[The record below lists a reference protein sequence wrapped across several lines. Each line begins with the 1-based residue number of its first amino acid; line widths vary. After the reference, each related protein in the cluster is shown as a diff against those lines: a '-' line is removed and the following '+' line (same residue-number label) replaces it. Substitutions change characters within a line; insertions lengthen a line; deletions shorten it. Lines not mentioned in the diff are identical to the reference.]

1 MPIRMPQTNDWPPYV
16 RLYIYDED
24 FLLIEES
31 RDRKYDLNDNL
42 FQTWPTA
49 SRTVYLGV
57 ETSSKNWP
65 AWDEDAVLWI
75 ESRVAWDLAF
85 DGNKVKVSRYTR
97 KLGEP
102 CHKEFIWKVE
112 MHDG

>member
-1 MPIRMPQTNDWPPYV
+1 V
-16 RLYIYDED
+16 RLYIYDHD

-42 FQTWPTA
+42 FQVWPTNT
-49 SRTVYLGV
+49 RTVYLGV

-65 AWDEDAVLWI
+65 IWDEESVSWI
-75 ESRVAWDLAF
+75 ESRIVWDLTF
-85 DGNKVKVSRYTR
+85 DGNEVAVSRHTK
-97 KLGEP
+97 KLGFS
-102 CHKEFIWKVE
+102 CHEEFIWKVK